1 MAYQGCTDLFA
12 GRYRVVSPDEDTDQ
26 RALPHCCSCLLNRHV
41 KHYIIIDR
49 RAQMFALPSSLVERW
64 KLKCFYSPGFKT
76 VFAEMQRKSKDRSS
90 FSADLLSFEDQ
101 AYSAMI

>member
-1 MAYQGCTDLFA
+1 
-12 GRYRVVSPDEDTDQ
+12 
-26 RALPHCCSCLLNRHV
+26 
-41 KHYIIIDR
+41 
-49 RAQMFALPSSLVERW
+49 MFALPSSLVERW

-90 FSADLLSFEDQ
+90 FSADLMSFEDQ